1 MEKVYLIGGLRS
13 HIGLTGGL
21 FKTVP
26 AEELAAAVLQK
37 IMAKYPFVLGGNGR
51 KYYAAGCVEGRFACH
66 DSGADDR
73 YAVRFCGGFH

>member
-1 MEKVYLIGGLRS
+1 MVTGMEKVYLIGGLRS

-37 IMAKYPFVLGGNGR
+37 IMAK
-51 KYYAAGCVEGRFACH
+51 
-66 DSGADDR
+66 
-73 YAVRFCGGFH
+73 